1 MSRAYVRKY
10 IDGKDWRLYVAIAL
24 GITLAGT
31 GAAFLLSNRSYP
43 PPPPPAIPRKLFSM
57 ISIALNIFIQFA
69 YLYIARE
76 ELRLDTYESM
86 TDAIISVM
94 TPEVIVNLS

>member
-43 PPPPPAIPRKLFSM
+43 PPPPAIPRKLFSM
-57 ISIALNIFIQFA
+57 ISIALFLF
-69 YLYIARE
+69 
-76 ELRLDTYESM
+76 
-86 TDAIISVM
+86 
-94 TPEVIVNLS
+94 NLHIYT